1 MFMRLALTSNYASA
15 AALMTDLK
23 YIITG
28 GTDKNQLSAN
38 VDKTLTY
45 FDASVST
52 SNWTVHDEL
61 SSGGRIIFKQPV
73 YDDPSKYVYLDL
85 NATTGINFSI
95 RMIEGWNA
103 TTDAVIGY
111 TTQVYSNSNGLYQGS
126 GYYNCISASPKHL
139 MIYGSNGGH
148 VMLCTARTRGAGWD
162 TAANGYIPYSLVCG
176 ASASG
181 FHETFPLKKD
191 DGNNTTSPTYL
202 RNVTSFYNNVL
213 NTANSSSYLGFSS
226 YFPDGSGA
234 GLTATAMGGGLVATS
249 QIRDANGNLAE
260 PLVPFGA
267 APLNTSYGSAG
278 FLTKYSD
285 LCDVWLVRSSLTCAE
300 GDEIVVPSGP
310 SYVIIKPNASGTRV
324 AIRKG

>member
-28 GTDKNQLSAN
+28 GTDKNQLSSN

-45 FDASVST
+45 FDTSVST

-85 NATTGINFSI
+85 NATTGLNFSI

-111 TTQVYSNSNGLYQGS
+111 TTQVYTNSNGLYQGS
-126 GYYNCISASPKHL
+126 SYYNCISASPKHL

-176 ASASG
+176 GGGSG
-181 FHETFPLKKD
+181 LHETFAIKKD
-191 DGNNTTSPTYL
+191 DNTNTTSPTYL
-202 RNVTSFYNNVL
+202 RNVTSTINDMSLTSNN
-213 NTANSSSYLGFSS
+213 ASYLGFSYQADTNSGLGLLAS
-226 YFPDGSGA
+226 YSATGVGGA
-234 GLTATAMGGGLVATS
+234 TTVVDS
-249 QIRDANGNLAE
+249 NGIASE
-260 PLVPFGA
+260 PFVSFGGA
-267 APLNTSYGSAG
+267 ALSATYGSRN
-278 FLTKYSD
+278 FMTNY
-285 LCDVWLVRSSLTCAE
+285 SSLNDIWLIRNNLTCGE
-300 GDEIVVPSGP
+300 GDEIVVPNGP
-310 SYVIIKPNASGTRV
+310 TYVLIKPSSSYNRI